1 MLNKI
6 TLLINRYGPAT
17 CQILADRLGYKPCD
31 VIPVLRRAVEQQV
44 LSEIN
49 GFYRVFEEKNASR
62 RKSHAW
68 EEGRTPSSDVTK
80 LLRTYPGTESV
91 SVVAELDSKGQKK
104 GYATF
109 VLATLNT
116 AQRTF
121 TSNTTGDFITDHVVR
136 YLLLDTHTVR
146 SL

>member
-31 VIPVLRRAVEQQV
+31 VIPVLRRGVERQV

-49 GFYRVFEEKNASR
+49 GFYRIFEEESSPR

-68 EEGRTPSSDVTK
+68 VEGRVLSSDVTS

-104 GYATF
+104 GYAAF

-116 AQRTF
+116 AQCTF
-121 TSNTTGDFITDHVVR
+121 TSSITGNFITDHVVR
-136 YLLLDTHTVR
+136 YLLLDTRTVR